1 MSNYGSRIAQTMRN
15 VCGVLEAVA
24 HSKSAPNIFFAMATT
39 SKPSDSSDG
48 LIDSGRGQGL
58 FSSLAHFGNGQFAH
72 EPPRSTSESDGGFC
86 PAQGVLG
93 LFQLLRS
100 RKCALSPVVKACQCS
115 IRLGECLF
123 HIRKAGI
130 AQFWSLKSAGGSRK
144 AGKTTFS
151 RSSGTRG
158 IGP

>member
-72 EPPRSTSESDGGFC
+72 EPPRSTSE
-86 PAQGVLG
+86 PAGDFLP
-93 LFQLLRS
+93 RS
-100 RKCALSPVVKACQCS
+100 RSFGSISALAES
-115 IRLGECLF
+115 
-123 HIRKAGI
+123 
-130 AQFWSLKSAGGSRK
+130 
-144 AGKTTFS
+144 
-151 RSSGTRG
+151 
-158 IGP
+158 

>member
-1 MSNYGSRIAQTMRN
+1 MGSSRMS
-15 VCGVLEAVA
+15 
-24 HSKSAPNIFFAMATT
+24 
-39 SKPSDSSDG
+39 
-48 LIDSGRGQGL
+48 
-58 FSSLAHFGNGQFAH
+58 
-72 EPPRSTSESDGGFC
+72 PREVRASPTGGFC

-100 RKCALSPVVKACQCS
+100 RKCALSPVVKACQCP

-144 AGKTTFS
+144 AFMRGNFHGLRGFAFS
-151 RSSGTRG
+151 AAGCGGAWVLNLEFCGDKNTRAMHLCKG
-158 IGP
+158 RFFLNMQVFYAPKMCRFMGFLY